1 MNLSPQVM
9 KSSIRICWVVLLWL
23 SAGTAVCA
31 QSIDLNSPSPVR
43 TNELVGRIA
52 ARDLGDARLTD
63 HFYAF
68 NGTPGDVLITIQSE
82 NLNGDVDV
90 FTAGSL
96 RPLLKFVLYAE
107 RAIPITKSIYLRR
120 RENLI
125 LRVEARSPN
134 DDEGVYHVRFGGS
147 FEPVIGGPEIADNE
161 APTSAAPATSASGK
175 KTRRVT
181 SVGAR
186 MDEPVR
192 PVTEVA
198 VAPTPEP
205 TPLESPS
212 PEATKE
218 QPANV
223 KAPKPSPP
231 RTARSR
237 SRRPTGRRAT
247 TTPSSTKPTE
257 TTVAKGADT
266 AEAKETT
273 EAEPASKPAARSS
286 ARRGVSSPAKPP
298 KPPPETADETGP
310 RLIIETHE
318 GTLVNR
324 PMSRVRRVTV
334 ENGRVVV
341 VGYDGKIDRIELI
354 NIVRMTIQH

>member
-9 KSSIRICWVVLLWL
+9 KSLIRICWIVALWL
-23 SAGTAVCA
+23 LAGIAVCA
-31 QSIDLNSPSPVR
+31 QSIDLNSPSPVH
-43 TNELVGRIA
+43 THEVVGRIA

-68 NGTPGDVLITIQSE
+68 TGTPGDVLITIQSA

-107 RAIPITKSIYLRR
+107 SASPITKSIYLRR

-134 DDEGVYHVRFGGS
+134 DDEGVYQLRFGGS
-147 FEPVIGGPEIADNE
+147 FEPVIGGPEITDNE
-161 APTSAAPATSASGK
+161 GASPAAPATSASGK

-186 MDEPVR
+186 IDEPAS
-192 PVTEVA
+192 PVSEVA
-198 VAPTPEP
+198 AAPTPEP

-212 PEATKE
+212 PEATKGK
-218 QPANV
+218 PAAV
-223 KAPKPSPP
+223 EAPKPSPP
-231 RTARSR
+231 RSARSR

-247 TTPSSTKPTE
+247 TIPPSTKPTE
-257 TTVAKGADT
+257 TTVAKGADIT
-266 AEAKETT
+266 KAKEAT
-273 EAEPASKPAARSS
+273 EAETASTAPTRSS
-286 ARRGVSSPAKPP
+286 ARRGASSAAKPP
-298 KPPPETADETGP
+298 KPPPAPVDETGP
-310 RLIIETHE
+310 RLIIETNE

-324 PMSRVRRVTV
+324 PMSKVRRVTV

-341 VGYDGKIDRIELI
+341 VGYDGKIDRIQLI
-354 NIVRMTIQH
+354 NIVRMTIQP